1 MSSNSLG
8 SPEVVSSNIIP
19 ALTAL
24 SYGINHS
31 EEPPRPP
38 YIYLRVW
45 VAFLKFE
52 EKVLIYP
59 DVFGA
64 SLGKNLLGYYG

>member
-8 SPEVVSSNIIP
+8 SPEVVSFNIIP

-24 SYGINHS
+24 SYGTNHS

-38 YIYLRVW
+38 YIYLRV
-45 VAFLKFE
+45 
-52 EKVLIYP
+52 
-59 DVFGA
+59 
-64 SLGKNLLGYYG
+64 